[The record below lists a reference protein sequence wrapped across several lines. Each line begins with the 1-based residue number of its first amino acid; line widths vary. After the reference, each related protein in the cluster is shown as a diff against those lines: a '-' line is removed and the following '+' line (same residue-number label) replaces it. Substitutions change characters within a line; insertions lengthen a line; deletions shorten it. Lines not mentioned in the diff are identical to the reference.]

1 MNALNKFRRWGDTH
15 HPKMLD
21 VIRMLVGLLLVAKGY
36 VYFIHAAYIRDL
48 IIENKLINQSEDLIS
63 AIIFYTTYVQL
74 VGGTMIFLGLLTRLA
89 AILLLPIVFGA
100 TFFVNIL
107 NPFFNS
113 ELWLSVLVMALL
125 ILFIVIGSGPFSVD
139 HFLSSDTQSEE
150 QKKRQTEN

>member
-1 MNALNKFRRWGDTH
+1 MTILHKFRNWGDAH

-21 VIRMLVGLLLVAKGY
+21 VIRMLVGLLLVVKGY

-100 TFFVNIL
+100 IFFVNIL
-107 NPFFNS
+107 NPFFNA
-113 ELWLSVLVMALL
+113 ELWLSILVMALL
-125 ILFIVIGSGPFSVD
+125 ILFIIIGSGPFSLD
-139 HFLSSDTQSEE
+139 RLLSNYKQTEE
-150 QKKRQTEN
+150 QEKR

>member
-1 MNALNKFRRWGDTH
+1 MNMFKKFKYWGDAH

-21 VIRMLVGLLLVAKGY
+21 IIRMLVGLLLVVKGY
-36 VYFIHAAYIRDL
+36 VYFNNAAYIRVL

-74 VGGTMIFLGLLTRLA
+74 VGGTLFFLGLRTRLA
-89 AILLLPIVFGA
+89 AIFLLPIVFGA

-125 ILFIVIGSGPFSVD
+125 ILFIVIGSGPF
-139 HFLSSDTQSEE
+139 
-150 QKKRQTEN
+150 